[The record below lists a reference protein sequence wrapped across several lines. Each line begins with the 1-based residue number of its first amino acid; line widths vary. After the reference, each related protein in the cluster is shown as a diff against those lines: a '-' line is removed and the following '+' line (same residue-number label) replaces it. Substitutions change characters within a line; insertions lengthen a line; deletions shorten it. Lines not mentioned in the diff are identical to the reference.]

1 MCIPRGCTQP
11 VVESSRDTKTGP
23 FLRAME
29 LLCWLTLPGCAL
41 TSLPSGLVATFSGSL
56 ADLDDSTQHLLHLSF
71 IGGQIAI
78 TA

>member
-11 VVESSRDTKTGP
+11 VAESGRDTKTGP

-41 TSLPSGLVATFSGSL
+41 TALPSGLVATFSGSL
-56 ADLDDSTQHLLHLSF
+56 ADPDDSPQHPLPLSF
-71 IGGQIAI
+71 IAGQIAM
-78 TA
+78 TV